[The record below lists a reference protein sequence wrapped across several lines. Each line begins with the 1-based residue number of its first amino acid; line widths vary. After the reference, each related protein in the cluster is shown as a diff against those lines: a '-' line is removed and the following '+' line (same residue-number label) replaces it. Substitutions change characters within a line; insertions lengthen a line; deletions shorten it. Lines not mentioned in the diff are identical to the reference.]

1 LGVSAGNSWL
11 WEYPCGNWLGEAI
24 GRTPPSSLLLLACK
38 RRRRRRCRAMDSGLF
53 DKFLKESKRRL
64 NDKSDSEKVRVFI
77 DWCIKNNYEEV
88 ILRIS
93 SEEKGGWARNYF
105 LDFTTNR
112 IIVTKKSFLTKFAD
126 VGYVAG
132 LAPYPYLVL
141 LKDSNSSNIR
151 PKATLTPEDLLK
163 RQQSFYIWYSDI
175 AEFVLRR
182 GIETL
187 VTNMFGRA
195 IVSNFLHIKTSSG
208 KEYNFTLPVNKNGN
222 YEQLRFWVGVVLPS
236 FCPPY

>member
-1 LGVSAGNSWL
+1 MRISLQELAGGGHSQN
-11 WEYPCGNWLGEAI
+11 
-24 GRTPPSSLLLLACK
+24 PSILFIILFCK
-38 RRRRRRCRAMDSGLF
+38 RRACRTRMDSGLF
-53 DKFLKESKRRL
+53 DKFLKESKKRL
-64 NDKSDSEKVRVFI
+64 NGKSDSEKVRAFI
-77 DWCIKNNYEEV
+77 DWCLKNNYEEIV
-88 ILRIS
+88 LRIS
-93 SEEKGGWARNYF
+93 SEEKGGWARNYI

-112 IIVTKKSFLTKFAD
+112 IIVAKKSFLTKFVD

-141 LKDSNSSNIR
+141 LKDSNSSKIR
-151 PKATLTPEDLLK
+151 SQATSSPEQLLK

-195 IVSNFLHIKTSSG
+195 IVSNFLHVKTYSG
-208 KEYNFTLPVNKNGN
+208 KEYNFTLPVNKNGT
-222 YEQLRFWVGVVLPS
+222 YEQIRFWIGIVLPS
-236 FCPPY
+236 FSQPY

>member
-1 LGVSAGNSWL
+1 
-11 WEYPCGNWLGEAI
+11 
-24 GRTPPSSLLLLACK
+24 
-38 RRRRRRCRAMDSGLF
+38 MDSVLF

-64 NDKSDSEKVRVFI
+64 NDKSDSEKIRVFI
-77 DWCIKNNYEEV
+77 DWCLKNNYEEV

-93 SEEKGGWARNYF
+93 SEEKGGWAKNYF

-126 VGYVAG
+126 LGYVAG

-141 LKDSNSSNIR
+141 LKKDSNSSNIR
-151 PKATLTPEDLLK
+151 SQATSRPEELLK

-175 AEFVLRR
+175 AEFVLRK
-182 GIETL
+182 GMETA

-195 IVSNFLHIKTSSG
+195 IVSNFLRIKTSSG
-208 KEYNFTLPVNKNGN
+208 EEYNFTLPVNKNGN
-222 YEQLRFWVGVVLPS
+222 YEQIRFWISVILPS

>member
-1 LGVSAGNSWL
+1 
-11 WEYPCGNWLGEAI
+11 
-24 GRTPPSSLLLLACK
+24 
-38 RRRRRRCRAMDSGLF
+38 MDSVLF

-77 DWCIKNNYEEV
+77 DWCIKNGYEEV

-93 SEEKGGWARNYF
+93 SEEKGGWAKNYF

-112 IIVTKKSFLTKFAD
+112 IIATKKSFLKKFAD
-126 VGYVAG
+126 MGYVAG

-151 PKATLTPEDLLK
+151 SQATSSPEELLK
-163 RQQSFYIWYSDI
+163 RQAFSIWYSDI
-175 AEFVLRR
+175 AEFVLRK
-182 GIETL
+182 GIETM

-195 IVSNFLHIKTSSG
+195 IVSNFLHIKTSAG
-208 KEYNFTLPVNKNGN
+208 KEYNFTLPVNKNGT
-222 YEQLRFWVGVVLPS
+222 YEQIRFWIGVILPS
-236 FCPPY
+236 FCSPY

>member
-1 LGVSAGNSWL
+1 MRIFLQESAGQDHRQ
-11 WEYPCGNWLGEAI
+11 G
-24 GRTPPSSLLLLACK
+24 TPPQ
-38 RRRRRRCRAMDSGLF
+38 LF
-53 DKFLKESKRRL
+53 LFIISCERWYAIDPDLFEKFLKESKKRL
-64 NDKSDSEKVRVFI
+64 NDKSDSEKIRVFI
-77 DWCIKNNYEEV
+77 DWCLKNGHEEV

-93 SEEKGGWARNYF
+93 SEEKGGWAKNYF

-126 VGYVAG
+126 LGYVAG

-151 PKATLTPEDLLK
+151 SQAASSPQELLR

-175 AEFVLRR
+175 SEFVLRR
-182 GIETL
+182 GIETM

-208 KEYNFTLPVNKNGN
+208 KEHDFTLPVNKNGS
-222 YEQLRFWVGVVLPS
+222 YEQLRFWIGVLLPT

>member
-1 LGVSAGNSWL
+1 
-11 WEYPCGNWLGEAI
+11 
-24 GRTPPSSLLLLACK
+24 
-38 RRRRRRCRAMDSGLF
+38 M
-53 DKFLKESKRRL
+53 
-64 NDKSDSEKVRVFI
+64 
-77 DWCIKNNYEEV
+77 
-88 ILRIS
+88 
-93 SEEKGGWARNYF
+93 
-105 LDFTTNR
+105 DFTTNR

-126 VGYVAG
+126 LGYVAG

-141 LKDSNSSNIR
+141 LKDSKNSSKIR
-151 PKATLTPEDLLK
+151 SQATSSPEELLK
-163 RQQSFYIWYSDI
+163 RQQGFYIWYSDI

-222 YEQLRFWVGVVLPS
+222 YEQIRFWIGVVLPS

>member
-1 LGVSAGNSWL
+1 
-11 WEYPCGNWLGEAI
+11 
-24 GRTPPSSLLLLACK
+24 
-38 RRRRRRCRAMDSGLF
+38 MDPGLF
-53 DKFLKESKRRL
+53 DKFLKESKERL
-64 NDKSDSEKVRVFI
+64 NNKADSEKIRVFI
-77 DWCIKNNYEEV
+77 DWCVKNDYEEV

-112 IIVTKKSFLTKFAD
+112 IIVSKKSFLTKFAD
-126 VGYVAG
+126 LGFVAG

-151 PKATLTPEDLLK
+151 SQATSSAEDLLK

-187 VTNMFGRA
+187 VTNMFGR
-195 IVSNFLHIKTSSG
+195 
-208 KEYNFTLPVNKNGN
+208 
-222 YEQLRFWVGVVLPS
+222 
-236 FCPPY
+236 